1 MTAPEHFLLPTYARA
16 DIALVRGEGAWV
28 WDDAGRRY
36 LDFTSGIGVASL
48 GHAHPALAAAVAEQ
62 ARTLVHCSN
71 LFRIPQQEL
80 LAERLCRLAG
90 MDGAFFCNSGAEA
103 NEAAI
108 KLVRRAAREAGR
120 SAPVILALAGS
131 FHGRTLGALA
141 ATMQPRLQR
150 GFEPLPAGFRAIEA
164 PTEEALDAAWNDNV
178 AAVMLE
184 PIQGEGGVRPLPE
197 DFLRAV
203 RRRCDEA
210 GAWLVLD
217 EVQTGIGRTGAW
229 FAFGHAGVAPDAI
242 TLAKGLGGGFPIGAL
257 LARGALARGFA
268 PGAHGSTFG
277 GNPLACRAALAVLE
291 VMERE
296 NVPAHAARLGE
307 VARQTLEA
315 LAARMDC
322 VREVRG
328 RGLMW
333 GLELDR
339 EAGAVV
345 AAAREE
351 GLLALTAGSRVVRL
365 LPPLVL
371 AEEELM
377 DGIARLSRAL
387 ERTCGTS

>member
-16 DIALVRGEGAWV
+16 EIALVRGEGVWV

-36 LDFTSGIGVASL
+36 LDFTSGVGVVSL
-48 GHAHPALAAAVAEQ
+48 GHAHPALAAAIAEQ
-62 ARTLVHCSN
+62 AKTLMHGSN

-90 MDGAFFCNSGAEA
+90 MEGAFFCNSGAEA

-108 KLVRRAAREAGR
+108 KLVRRAAHEAGR
-120 SAPVILALAGS
+120 KNPVILALAGS

-141 ATMQPRLQR
+141 ATMQARMQQ
-150 GFEPLPAGFRAIEA
+150 GFEPLPAGFRAMEA
-164 PTEEALDAAWNDNV
+164 PTEAALDAAWDDGV
-178 AAVMLE
+178 AAVLLE
-184 PIQGEGGVRPLPE
+184 PIQGEGGVRPLPVE
-197 DFLRAV
+197 FLRAV
-203 RRRCDEA
+203 RRRCDAA

-217 EVQTGIGRTGAW
+217 EVQTGMGRTGAW
-229 FAFGHAGVAPDAI
+229 FAFEHAGIQPDAI

-257 LARGALARGFA
+257 LARGELAQGFA

-291 VMERE
+291 AMDKEQ
-296 NVPAHAARLGE
+296 VPAHVAQLGE
-307 VARQTLEA
+307 IVARELEA
-315 LAARMDC
+315 LAARMPC
-322 VREVRG
+322 IREVRG

-339 EAGAVV
+339 EAADVV
-345 AAAREE
+345 AAARKE
-351 GLLALTAGSRVVRL
+351 GLLVLTAGSKVVRL

-371 AEEELM
+371 TEEELM
-377 DGIARLSRAL
+377 EGLARLGRAL
-387 ERTCGTS
+387 ERACGIS